1 MSKSLKLLFP
11 DEVQPNP
18 NGMNPNQRSEDWFE
32 GYNKCRADCLAALKG
47 KVVVVEDLPSEEEM
61 IKAIISGW
69 EINLPNDYRLHLIAQ
84 AIMALI

>member
-1 MSKSLKLLFP
+1 MSKSLERLKMPVPLGPLP
-11 DEVQPNP
+11 SKDVSYAKGWN
-18 NGMNPNQRSEDWFE
+18 
-32 GYNKCRADCLAALKG
+32 DCLAALKG

-69 EINLPNDYRLHLIAQ
+69 EIDLPNDYRLHLIAQ